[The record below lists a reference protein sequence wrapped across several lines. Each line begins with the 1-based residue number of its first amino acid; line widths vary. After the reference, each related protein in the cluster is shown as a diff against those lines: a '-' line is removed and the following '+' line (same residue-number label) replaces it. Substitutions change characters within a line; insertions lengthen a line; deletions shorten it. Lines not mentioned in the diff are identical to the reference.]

1 MIEQTIE
8 INKIKINYLDYP
20 APQKPILITLHGI
33 TANAHA
39 FDGLLKHGLNEH
51 FHVIS
56 PDLRGRGD
64 SSKPAFG
71 YSVED
76 HAKDII
82 GLLDYLGIEQAN
94 LCGHSYG
101 GLLSAYIAAKYPNR
115 VACLILLD
123 AAAELNPNAAKM
135 LIPVFSRL
143 GHPFASFD
151 AFLKAMKEAP
161 QNTFWEDVMETYYR
175 ADVNINKDGT
185 VITKS
190 NLANISAVAMGV
202 LSISW
207 ASIFEQIKQPSILIN
222 ATGNYTLGQPLLPPI
237 KAKETVIIMQDCQ
250 YIAVSGNHHT
260 MTYGEGAVQ
269 IVAAIS
275 EFWEK
280 ENHKIIREH
289 SMV

>member
-1 MIEQTIE
+1 MIERCID
-8 INKIKINYLDYP
+8 INKIKLNYLEYP
-20 APQKPILITLHGI
+20 ASNKPILITLHGI

-39 FDGLLKHGLNEH
+39 FDGLLKHGLNDH
-51 FHVIS
+51 FHIIS

-64 SSKPAFG
+64 SGKPAFG

-82 GLLDYLGIEQAN
+82 GMLDYLGIEQAN

-101 GLLSAYIAAKYPNR
+101 GLLSAYLAAKYPNR
-115 VACLILLD
+115 VACLMLLD

-143 GHPFASFD
+143 GQPFASFD
-151 AFLKAMKEAP
+151 AFLNAMKAAP
-161 QNTFWEDVMETYYR
+161 QNTFWEDIMETYYR
-175 ADVNINKDGT
+175 ADVNINKDGS
-185 VITKS
+185 VLTKS

-207 ASIFEQIKQPSILIN
+207 TSIFEQVKQPAILIN
-222 ATGNYTLGQPLLPPI
+222 AADNYTLGQPLLPAL

-250 YIAVSGNHHT
+250 YVSVTGNHHT
-260 MTYGEGAVQ
+260 MVYGEGAIE
-269 IVAAIS
+269 IVTALS
-275 EFWEK
+275 EFWAKEK
-280 ENHKIIREH
+280 HKIIREY